1 MKQWSSK
8 KIVEEAKKDFEKAW
22 EKTAD
27 LTLVK
32 AKRKRIFQ
40 RKKARPNLIYET
52 TYELR
57 KAYLDMGFEEIIN
70 PLFIEDTDVR
80 KQFGPEAVAVLDR
93 CYYLGGLPRPDI
105 GISDKTLQEIEGF
118 NVEADKDSLQNVL
131 RLYKTGELSGDDLVG
146 ELARN
151 LKTDDGT
158 ALKVLELIFPG
169 IRSLKPLPSNITL
182 RSHMTSGWFLT
193 LEALYEKRDLP
204 LMYFSID
211 RCFRRE
217 QREDSGHLR
226 TYHSASCVILDDEVA
241 LMDGEEIVKGLLKG
255 FGFKDFRFSPDE
267 KRSKYYAPGTQ
278 TEVFGLSPTE
288 EWVEIATFGMYSPIA
303 LSRYGIEHPVLNLG
317 LGVERLAQVLSGSKD
332 IRELTY
338 PQFYTGLT
346 LTDLE
351 IAKGINLAKVPASEA
366 GKEIAEKIIQTASKR
381 ALEKSPCRFEVWKG
395 PVLGKKAAVSLVEV
409 EEGTKLLGPAALNNV
424 LVYNGN
430 IFGVS
435 RNKGPKEVLE
445 KGTSTDITY
454 IKGIANLAAWEIER
468 AAKKGKKKLAVK
480 VKGVK
485 LPSDINLE
493 VSDLVVRFV
502 NSNNKNIDIRGPVF
516 TTVEAEL
523 S

>member
-1 MKQWSSK
+1 MKKWSSK
-8 KIVEEAKKDFEKAW
+8 EIVDEAKKDFEKAW

-27 LTLVK
+27 LTK
-32 AKRKRIFQ
+32 IKTKRKRIF
-40 RKKARPNLIYET
+40 KKKKVRPNLIYET
-52 TYELR
+52 TSKLR

-70 PLFIEDTDVR
+70 PIFIEDTDVH

-105 GISDKTLQEIEGF
+105 GISDKTLQEIREF
-118 NVEADKDSLQNVL
+118 NVEADKESLQNLL
-131 RLYKTGELSGDDLVG
+131 RLYKTGELGGDDLIG

-158 ALKVLELIFPG
+158 ALKIFERVFPG

-193 LEALYEKRDLP
+193 LEAMYGKSDLP
-204 LMYFSID
+204 MMYFSID

-226 TYHSASCVILDDEVA
+226 TYISASCVILDDDVA
-241 LMDGEEIVKGLLKG
+241 LVDGEVIVKGLLVG

-278 TEVFGLSPTE
+278 TEVFGLSPSGG
-288 EWVEIATFGMYSPIA
+288 WVEIATFGMYSPIA

-332 IRELTY
+332 IRELAY
-338 PQFYTGLT
+338 PQFYTDLT

-351 IAKGINLAKVPASEA
+351 IAKGISLAKVPMTEV
-366 GKEIAEKIIQTASKR
+366 GKEITEKIIEIASQH
-381 ALEKSPCRFEVWKG
+381 ANEKSPCRFEAWKG
-395 PVLGKKAAVSLVEV
+395 SVFGKKAIVSIVEV
-409 EEGTKLLGPAALNNV
+409 EEGTKLLGPAALNSV
-424 LVYNGN
+424 VVYDGN
-430 IFGVS
+430 IFGVA
-435 RNKGPKEVLE
+435 RTKGPKEVLE
-445 KGTSTDITY
+445 KGTSTSITY
-454 IKGIANLAAWEIER
+454 IRGIANLAAREIEK
-468 AAKKGKKKLAVK
+468 AAKEGKKKLTVK
-480 VKGVK
+480 IKGVK
-485 LPSDINLE
+485 LPSDINIE
-493 VSDLVVRFV
+493 VSDKVVRFV

-516 TTVEAEL
+516 TTIEAEL